1 MKLDMNRII
10 ALLVVA
16 LLAGCAAPG
25 GLAPVESRTVDPRA
39 TPSLPY
45 PDTAPPA
52 DPGVAVTSVPAP
64 DPVTGVPRPLAYQ
77 RPAAAPEPRA
87 TPDTVAPAAATG
99 LPPVAL
105 STPVNRTPA
114 VDDLLREVRR
124 QWAAGQHDQ
133 AAAGLERALR
143 IEPANP
149 YLWQHLAAVRLDQG
163 KPRLAE
169 QFAAKSNSMAG
180 DSAPLRL
187 RNWRLIAE
195 ARRRAGDSAGA
206 REAEAR
212 AAQYETVR

>member
-1 MKLDMNRII
+1 MKVNMQRSS

-25 GLAPVESRTVDPRA
+25 RMAPVESRTTDPQPA
-39 TPSLPY
+39 
-45 PDTAPPA
+45 PA
-52 DPGVAVTSVPAP
+52 DPAFESPADPSVSVIALPAP
-64 DPVTGVPRPLAYQ
+64 DPATGVPRPLAPGA
-77 RPAAAPEPRA
+77 RPGAAAPEP
-87 TPDTVAPAAATG
+87 
-99 LPPVAL
+99 LPPVAI
-105 STPVNRTPA
+105 TAPVVRTAA

-124 QWAAGQHDQ
+124 RWAAGEHEQ

-143 IEPANP
+143 IEPTNP

-163 KPRLAE
+163 RPQQAE

-195 ARRRAGDSAGA
+195 ARRRAGNAAGA
-206 REAEAR
+206 REAERR
-212 AAQYETVR
+212 AAAYE